1 MISKIR
7 ARQSVRNEQGYNSYS
22 GSEGVRRSARQQGGP
37 QNVGRS
43 NAPEK
48 NFFAREKRIL
58 HFFPALLR
66 ALPLRPSAPL
76 GSQWALQNRCGPD
89 RARGQSTFGRSRRD
103 APSGSPRS
111 KIGCALL
118 ARHPCPALAPQFFA
132 ARSQPPRGRECKRPA
147 RAAARASTPS
157 QPRSPQARTRSPH
170 MLTGLL
176 HAPLVLL
183 RSVHSSTR
191 TLTRWRPFGA
201 PRAAATTLA
210 AEHIRARAHRPRVP
224 NTSPIIPDSPRPAL
238 APPSRL
244 LPPAL

>member
-1 MISKIR
+1 M
-7 ARQSVRNEQGYNSYS
+7 
-22 GSEGVRRSARQQGGP
+22 
-37 QNVGRS
+37 
-43 NAPEK
+43 
-48 NFFAREKRIL
+48 

-157 QPRSPQARTRSPH
+157 QPRSPEKRSRLPIVDRC
-170 MLTGLL
+170 LL
-176 HAPLVLL
+176 RAPLVLL
-183 RSVHSSTR
+183 RSVNSYTR
-191 TLTRWRPFGA
+191 TLTRWRPFCTS
-201 PRAAATTLA
+201 RAAATTLA